1 MSSNPYRPSYDR
13 QSSSDMSTVDLSSS
27 SSLHLNHPQ
36 EAIEIRRHHKLRSSP
51 KCSPLRPHDDDY
63 TTSREPRHCKR
74 RVYEASTSS
83 YEGLPHHDHQLSPES
98 QSWITIHSSSRLYTY
113 IFLLFAA
120 FALVHAIFSGFE
132 NRHDARQSYMDNNH
146 SSSVD
151 KLQAST
157 IVSEQDEA
165 VLLNNRM
172 KYDNRST
179 NERNYNENRATSEPT
194 ATVLSRT
201 SQLSYLISNLGAGD
215 VVECYVVTR
224 MAQLSSV
231 VSTVPLGNRNLDS
244 TDGNTNSQ
252 QQESIPAA
260 STSTTSSNPAPAP
273 ILIRKSGLAFRYR
286 PRVASAPNT
295 NSQTPQTPNTPKY
308 FELTLEYGPQRT
320 GVTKSYESL
329 PTLHVDTESESTSK
343 YVSWQN
349 EGRVYHTTS
358 ISSEWTEAYY
368 MAPITGVV
376 LEKILQRAVDYTQKR
391 PRYQPFEVVSVP
403 SGNMIVRSSGSD
415 DFVWEMFR
423 DLADLYV
430 EIDPILV
437 PPRGRL
443 QFYVADVE
451 QHNVEGESQSK
462 TSGREPNPN
471 VQRVKGGIEVGRAA
485 LFYER
490 FYNCANAIKTGDYS
504 LYLPPV
510 TAEPTAAPSV
520 HMTALPSSAPT
531 DHGTDFSKEE
541 TLNTTTVE
549 NDVDDDILN
558 NLETS
563 STEGKSA
570 VHVVKFNETVVADG
584 DALTENTA
592 HAEGDDKSFVNATN
606 ATQIITNDT
615 DSNRTRFMATED
627 EIIASPELHSQP
639 NEIEN
644 SNSTL
649 DELNNSTLEA
659 EEDEGDVAE
668 AAEKLQ
674 QAAVEAAQA
683 AVEAAS
689 KNSSAVRKI

>member
-1 MSSNPYRPSYDR
+1 M
-13 QSSSDMSTVDLSSS
+13 
-27 SSLHLNHPQ
+27 
-36 EAIEIRRHHKLRSSP
+36 
-51 KCSPLRPHDDDY
+51 
-63 TTSREPRHCKR
+63 
-74 RVYEASTSS
+74 
-83 YEGLPHHDHQLSPES
+83 
-98 QSWITIHSSSRLYTY
+98 YTY
-113 IFLLFAA
+113 LLLLFAA

-132 NRHDARQSYMDNNH
+132 NRHDARQNYTRNNNSNYPSSSSATT
-146 SSSVD
+146 SSSVVD
-151 KLQAST
+151 EKLQQSSPA
-157 IVSEQDEA
+157 IASEQEN

-172 KYDNRST
+172 KYDNNRST
-179 NERNYNENRATSEPT
+179 NERTTGSSTNNVENRISGGEPT
-194 ATVLSRT
+194 ATILSRT

-231 VSTVPLGNRNLDS
+231 VSTVPLGNHHRRNNLD
-244 TDGNTNSQ
+244 GNDANVNPQQQQQQQQ
-252 QQESIPAA
+252 QQETVAAA
-260 STSTTSSNPAPAP
+260 SSGSTSITSSNNPSSSAP

-295 NSQTPQTPNTPKY
+295 NSQSQPAMTDTPPSSSNTPKY

-329 PTLHVDTESESTSK
+329 PTLHIDTEESISSSK
-343 YVSWQN
+343 YVTWQN

-376 LEKILQRAVDYTQKR
+376 LEKILQRAVDYTHKR
-391 PRYQPFEVVSVP
+391 PRYQPFEVISIP

-443 QFYVADVE
+443 QFYVAD
-451 QHNVEGESQSK
+451 GEEFKSSSEAGGGGGSGPSS
-462 TSGREPNPN
+462 TGREPNPN
-471 VQRVKGGIEVGRAA
+471 VQRVKGGKEVGRAA

-510 TAEPTAAPSV
+510 TAEPTAAPSER
-520 HMTALPSSAPT
+520 MTALPSSAPT
-531 DHGTDFSKEE
+531 DHVTDFLIGE
-541 TLNTTTVE
+541 TSLNTTTLVD
-549 NDVDDDILN
+549 DVDGDALN
-558 NLETS
+558 S
-563 STEGKSA
+563 SDTLIT
-570 VHVVKFNETVVADG
+570 VDQPIVDTVNVNETVVLDVDATTKDTANTEIG
-584 DALTENTA
+584 DA
-592 HAEGDDKSFVNATN
+592 SFEDIANATEV
-606 ATQIITNDT
+606 IVNDT
-615 DSNRTRFMATED
+615 DSVRARFMATED
-627 EIIASPELHSQP
+627 EIIESSGTHLQP

-644 SNSTL
+644 NNTTL
-649 DELNNSTLEA
+649 DEQNNSTLNA
-659 EEDEGDVAE
+659 EEDQGDVAE

-683 AVEAAS
+683 AAEVAS
-689 KNSSAVRKI
+689 KNSSAVSGVRPF